1 MSDKGERRCKCG
13 HTWNEHEKPTAPIPR
28 DICPFPCLRCEC
40 TRFDEAGQTTTNN
53 PVAQPAGVEGAVEL
67 LPCPFCGIVP
77 PIHPM
82 DQTAT
87 YHPLFQRNCPLGTTT
102 IIYPISVWNTR
113 ATPTDL
119 AERAHQLAQSLRS
132 KGMLRADYNTE
143 GDLDCIAEQVA
154 DIITAEFQSTPHS
167 LTPEIGKK

>member
-53 PVAQPAGVEGAVEL
+53 PVAQPAGVEG
-67 LPCPFCGIVP
+67 VP
-77 PIHPM
+77 ERIYVSRFHESY
-82 DQTAT
+82 TA
-87 YHPLFQRNCPLGTTT
+87 HNCQFSYERKYADDIG
-102 IIYPISVWNTR
+102 YTR